1 MCLSNQAEMG
11 YPYGSLYALN
21 GELYGT
27 IKIEL
32 PLFDDSE
39 TSQIVRESVSQ
50 VLLKFNQESDVV
62 YEAILIKV
70 RGFFLFFNCGCHS
83 QNVAT

>member
-1 MCLSNQAEMG
+1 MG
-11 YPYGSLYALN
+11 YPYGSLYALD

-39 TSQIVRESVSQ
+39 TSQIVRERVSQ

-62 YEAILIKV
+62 YEAILMTV
-70 RGFFLFFNCGCHS
+70 RGFFSFFNCGCHY